1 MFHILLT
8 TAVGLFGYLMA
19 RNFVR
24 NRLRFVDA
32 VQTPW
37 APLAAGTFAFVL
49 TWPLALLPLLS
60 VAPGVVFA
68 LGVGVGTLSGARMIR
83 RDEARRRR
91 LTP

>member
-8 TAVGLFGYLMA
+8 TAVGVVGYLLA

-37 APLAAGTFAFVL
+37 APLAAGTLAFVL

-60 VAPGVVFA
+60 AAPGVIFA
-68 LGVGVGTLSGARMIR
+68 VGIGFGTLSGARMIR
-83 RDEARRRR
+83 RDEGRPRR
-91 LTP
+91 LVP